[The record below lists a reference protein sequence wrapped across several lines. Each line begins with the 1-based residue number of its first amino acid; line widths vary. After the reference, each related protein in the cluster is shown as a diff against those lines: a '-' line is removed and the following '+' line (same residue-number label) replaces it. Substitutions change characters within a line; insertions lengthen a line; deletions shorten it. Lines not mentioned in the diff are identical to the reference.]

1 MLITIITAVKND
13 KKNILKTIDSV
24 KKQNFKDYEHLIIDG
39 NSKDGTTNIIK
50 KNKNKKIKYINKKDK
65 NLYEALNNATKIA
78 KGKYICVLHSG
89 DIFINKDFLKRI
101 SKKLPFYDMIC
112 GNIIYNKKNKI
123 IRVWNHKIDNLNKFN
138 CFKIAH
144 TSIFIKKIFLKKYR
158 YNTKYN
164 ISSDTD
170 FLIRLSSNKELKFKH
185 HDFYFVIMSIG
196 GLSTSIKNLIKK
208 IYEDL
213 SIYKKNFGFFFL
225 PMYIYKIGFK
235 IYNFLYWKYFK

>member
-13 KKNILKTIDSV
+13 EKNILRTINSV

-39 NSKDGTTNIIK
+39 NSKDNTTNIIK

-78 KGKYICVLHSG
+78 KGKYICLLHSG
-89 DIFINKDFLKRI
+89 DIFINKDFLNKI
-101 SKKLPFYDMIC
+101 SKKLSLYDMIC
-112 GNIIYNKKNKI
+112 GNIIYKKKNKI
-123 IRVWNHKIDNLNKFN
+123 IRIWNHKIDRLDKFN

-144 TSIFIKKIFLKKYR
+144 TSIFIKKNFLKKYR

-185 HDFYFVIMSIG
+185 YDFYFIIMSTG
-196 GLSTSIKNLIKK
+196 GLSTSTKNLTKK

-213 SIYKKNFGFFFL
+213 SIYKKNFGFFFI
-225 PMYIYKIGFK
+225 PIYIYKIGFK
-235 IYNFLYWKYFK
+235 IYKFLYWKYL